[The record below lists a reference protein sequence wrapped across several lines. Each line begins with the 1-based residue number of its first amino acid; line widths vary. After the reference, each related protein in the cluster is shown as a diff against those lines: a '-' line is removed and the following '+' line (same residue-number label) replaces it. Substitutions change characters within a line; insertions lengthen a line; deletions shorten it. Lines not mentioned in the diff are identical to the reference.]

1 MRTRQPRT
9 RPSRARSSGALS
21 SRTRALRATRFG
33 VTASLVLVVLCA
45 TLVLAAAAPAAQ
57 ADPTSVTCQ
66 LSAAGVQYGA
76 VVTVSGQLT
85 PGAAQAVTITLG
97 AAVVA
102 TATSDA
108 AGAYSADF
116 VAHAG
121 GDVIAVSGATQSAP
135 VRLDVQ
141 PVLDVSHGAVAPFLK
156 TRYVLA
162 ITPSGYAGEVG
173 LSVRHRGAV
182 VATLLARAHDGK
194 ATFDVPLSGIDA
206 FDLAFSAA
214 ADGLLSARSLQTRVQ
229 VKWSR
234 VAVGSHGPMV
244 KGLLTALAR
253 LKVRVPG
260 IGSSFSGQDGDAL
273 VAFQKAYGLSR
284 SRVADHAVWRKL
296 DGARLIRPRY
306 KSPRVHVEVNKA
318 RQILMVV
325 RNGVVYGYIPVS
337 TGATGNTPEGSFSIR
352 QKSPATSTFFGPA
365 TLTWVMGFIGNF
377 AIHGYPEVP
386 SYPASHGCIREPLW
400 AANWTYSQSFVGER
414 LYVYH

>member
-1 MRTRQPRT
+1 MRIRQSRTRPPRT
-9 RPSRARSSGALS
+9 RSPR
-21 SRTRALRATRFG
+21 SRTRPPRAPRLSVAATLF
-33 VTASLVLVVLCA
+33 LVALCA

-57 ADPTSVTCQ
+57 ADPTSVTCR
-66 LSAAGVQYGA
+66 LSAAAVQYGDI
-76 VVTVSGQLT
+76 VTVSGQLT

-97 AAVVA
+97 GAPVA

-108 AGAYSADF
+108 AGAYSAGF

-121 GDVIAVSGATQSAP
+121 GDVIAAAGATQSAP
-135 VRLDVQ
+135 VHLDVQ
-141 PVLDVSHGAVAPFLK
+141 PLLDVSHGAVVPFLK
-156 TRYVLA
+156 TRCVLA
-162 ITPSGYAGEVG
+162 ISPASYSGLVT
-173 LSVRHRGAV
+173 LSVTHRGAV
-182 VATLLARAHDGK
+182 VTTLRSRTRDGQ
-194 ATFDVPLSGIDA
+194 ATFEVPLAGIDA
-206 FDLAFSAA
+206 FDLAFAAA
-214 ADGLLSARSLQTRVQ
+214 ADGALSARSLQARVQ

-244 KGLLTALAR
+244 KGLLTALAG

-296 DGARLIRPRY
+296 DGANVIKPRF

-325 RNGVVYGYIPVS
+325 RKGVVYGYIPVS

-377 AIHGYPEVP
+377 ATHGYPEVP
-386 SYPASHGCIREPLW
+386 SYPDSHGCIREPLW
-400 AANWTYSQSFVGER
+400 VANWTYSQSFVGER

>member
-1 MRTRQPRT
+1 MRTRQSRTRPPRT
-9 RPSRARSSGALS
+9 RLP
-21 SRTRALRATRFG
+21 RTRALRATRLS
-33 VTASLVLVVLCA
+33 VAASLVLVALCA
-45 TLVLAAAAPAAQ
+45 TLVVAVAAPAAQ

-66 LSAAGVQYGA
+66 LSAASVQYGDH
-76 VVTVSGQLT
+76 VTVGGQLT
-85 PGAAQAVTITLG
+85 PGTAQAVTITLG
-97 AAVVA
+97 GAAVA

-121 GDVIAVSGATQSAP
+121 GDVIAVAGATQSAP

-141 PVLDVSHGAVAPFLK
+141 PLLAVSHGAVVPFLK
-156 TRYVLA
+156 TRFVLA
-162 ITPSGYAGEVG
+162 ISPAGYAGQVT
-173 LSVRHRGAV
+173 LSVTHRGAV
-182 VATLLARAHDGK
+182 VATVLERVRDGK
-194 ATFDVPLSGIDA
+194 ATFDVPLSGIDR
-206 FDLAFSAA
+206 FDLSFAAA
-214 ADGLLSARSLQTRVQ
+214 ADGALGARSLQTRVQ

-234 VAVGSHGPMV
+234 VAVGSHGAMV

-260 IGSSFSGQDGDAL
+260 LGSSFSVQDGDAL

-296 DGARLIRPRY
+296 DVAKLIKPRY
-306 KSPRVHVEVNKA
+306 KGPGVHVEVDKG

-325 RNGVVYGYIPVS
+325 RKGAVYGYIPVS

-352 QKSPATSTFFGPA
+352 QKSPATSTFFGSA
-365 TLTWVMGFIGNF
+365 TLTWVMGFVGNF